1 MPFFFGMHS
10 RALQL
15 PAHVCILCRLHNSAS
30 ACDAGDDMLLLLL
43 LLQGMGLLNKVVL
56 VFDDKDVFWDK
67 EVDFIIHAMPDLSCR
82 W

>member
-1 MPFFFGMHS
+1 
-10 RALQL
+10 
-15 PAHVCILCRLHNSAS
+15 
-30 ACDAGDDMLLLLL
+30 MLLLLL

>member
-1 MPFFFGMHS
+1 
-10 RALQL
+10 
-15 PAHVCILCRLHNSAS
+15 
-30 ACDAGDDMLLLLL
+30 
-43 LLQGMGLLNKVVL
+43 MGLLNKVVL